1 MEKHWWQAEQ
11 SISWE
16 TLGHCKTSLLEE
28 PLSLHLLFQT
38 FFVYIAVFCI
48 LSSFQKQGMLPVISL
63 PNARNVHIWIQPLHM
78 CACVCFL
85 STLGKFLMAIVFGVS
100 PPQACSRKLY
110 NWLRV
115 APYRPDQQ
123 VEEDDDFMEEN
134 QGKGIRVLGIAFSSA
149 R

>member
-1 MEKHWWQAEQ
+1 
-11 SISWE
+11 
-16 TLGHCKTSLLEE
+16 
-28 PLSLHLLFQT
+28 
-38 FFVYIAVFCI
+38 
-48 LSSFQKQGMLPVISL
+48 MLPIISL
-63 PNARNVHIWIQPLHM
+63 PNARNVRIRIQPLHM
-78 CACVCFL
+78 SACICFL
-85 STLGKFLMAIVFGVS
+85 STLGEFLMAIVSGVS
-100 PPQACSRKLY
+100 PLQACSRKLY

>member
-1 MEKHWWQAEQ
+1 MSAPVSVTHLA
-11 SISWE
+11 
-16 TLGHCKTSLLEE
+16 SL
-28 PLSLHLLFQT
+28 T
-38 FFVYIAVFCI
+38 AIA
-48 LSSFQKQGMLPVISL
+48 
-63 PNARNVHIWIQPLHM
+63 
-78 CACVCFL
+78 
-85 STLGKFLMAIVFGVS
+85 TGVS

-123 VEEDDDFMEEN
+123 VEEDDDFMDEN

>member
-1 MEKHWWQAEQ
+1 
-11 SISWE
+11 
-16 TLGHCKTSLLEE
+16 
-28 PLSLHLLFQT
+28 
-38 FFVYIAVFCI
+38 
-48 LSSFQKQGMLPVISL
+48 MLPVISL
-63 PNARNVHIWIQPLHM
+63 PNARNVRIRIQPLHM
-78 CACVCFL
+78 CACDCFL
-85 STLGKFLMAIVFGVS
+85 STLGEFLMAIVSGVS
-100 PPQACSRKLY
+100 PLQACSRKLY